1 MKVTKTHLART
12 ILKVTI
18 SMAALVGFAV
28 TSTQQALADS
38 SSAFY
43 NGETASTTP
52 VEFPGSQL
60 QFSVYLTSSDDD
72 SATSNYGSMLI
83 TKGP

>member
-43 NGETASTTP
+43 NGETASTTRWS
-52 VEFPGSQL
+52 FPGLSYNF
-60 QFSVYLTSSDDD
+60 QFT
-72 SATSNYGSMLI
+72 
-83 TKGP
+83 